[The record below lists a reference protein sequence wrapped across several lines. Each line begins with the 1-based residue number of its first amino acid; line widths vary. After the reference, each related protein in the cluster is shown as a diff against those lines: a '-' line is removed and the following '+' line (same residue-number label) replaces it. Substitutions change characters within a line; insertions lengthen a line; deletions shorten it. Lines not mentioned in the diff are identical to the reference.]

1 MERTSVKTTVAKPLE
16 SGNGQVG
23 AKGRFRRLL
32 RSRLVREVS
41 WSFVIRSAQVGLV
54 FLATVLLARL
64 LGAEG
69 YGIYA
74 YAYALVTL
82 VARPV
87 QLGLAELMM
96 RETAR
101 GMAEGRPDLVR
112 GVWQWMGR
120 VVVLLLG
127 VLVLLVGPVLV
138 IWQGGLA
145 SISGRT
151 MAWALVVLLFFGLGS
166 LPGAALRGL
175 GRVVQGLIPEYVVGP
190 GLLLMLVG
198 GVALVAQDV
207 LSPVVAMALHA
218 GALLVAL
225 GVGLWLWWRRVPEVV
240 RRVQPSVET
249 RGWLTSGLVFGL
261 MSSFGVVNSQ
271 AGTVL
276 LGMFAEPEAVG
287 VFRVALQV
295 AALASFALQAVN
307 LVVAPRF
314 AELYTRGE
322 MAKLERL
329 AVGSARAVFAFNVVL
344 TVGFVGSGRFFF
356 EQVFGKEFAAAYG
369 PLLVLLVGQM
379 VNSAVGS
386 VGYLLS
392 MTGHE
397 RETAQGMA
405 VAAVVNVVLG
415 LALIPWW
422 GIYGAAI
429 ATTVAVVIWNGILWL
444 FVYKKIGVNSFVIRK
459 YHNA

>member
-1 MERTSVKTTVAKPLE
+1 METSAEPLE
-16 SGNGQVG
+16 AGNGQVG
-23 AKGRFRRLL
+23 SKGGFRRLL
-32 RSRLVREVS
+32 RSRLVREIS
-41 WSFVIRSAQVGLV
+41 WSFVIRTARTGLV
-54 FLATVLLARL
+54 FLTTVMLARL

-82 VARPV
+82 IAIPV
-87 QLGLAELMM
+87 QSGLAELMM

-101 GMAEGRPDLVR
+101 GMAEGRPELVR

-127 VLVLLVGPVLV
+127 VFVLLVGPVLV

-145 SISGRT
+145 SISGQT

-175 GRVVQGLIPEYVVGP
+175 GRVVLGLVPEYVVGP
-190 GLLLMLVG
+190 GLLLVLVG
-198 GVALVAQDV
+198 GVALVAREV

-218 GALLVAL
+218 GALLIAF
-225 GVGLWLWWRRVPEVV
+225 GVGLRLWWRERPEAV
-240 RRVQPSVET
+240 RQVRPCVET
-249 RGWLTSGLVFGL
+249 RGWLASGLIFGL
-261 MSSFGVVNSQ
+261 MSGFAVVNSQ

-314 AELYTRGE
+314 AELYAQGE

-344 TVGFVGSGRFFF
+344 TVGFVGVGRFFF

-422 GIYGAAI
+422 GIYGASV
-429 ATTVAVVIWNGILWL
+429 ATAVAMGVWNGILWWR
-444 FVYKKIGVNSFVIRK
+444 VRK
-459 YHNA
+459 RLQIESWAFYRETELSEQ